1 MSRLQISPK
10 TITLRPRTPAD
21 EAFLRLAYETSRD
34 EEFKTVEW
42 PNAAQREVFF
52 RHQFDSQEL
61 HFASTYP
68 EADYD
73 IIEYKKEPI
82 GRLILSW
89 EADQLHCIDIILLP
103 GFRKK
108 KFGTAIM
115 NAITKEAD
123 RLHIPASLFFE
134 RWKPYLE
141 PFYESY
147 GFVTKKEHPA
157 HFYMERERR

>member
-10 TITLRPRTPAD
+10 TITLRPRTTTD

-34 EEFKTVEW
+34 EEFKEVHW
-42 PNAAQREVFF
+42 PSPAQREGFF
-52 RHQFDSQEL
+52 RHQFDLQEL

-68 EADYD
+68 GADYD

-82 GRLILSW
+82 GRLVLSW
-89 EADQLHCIDIILLP
+89 EPDQLHCIDIILLP

-115 NAITKEAD
+115 NAIIKEAD
-123 RLHIPASLFFE
+123 RQHIPASLFFE

-157 HFYMERERR
+157 HFYMERGRR

>member
-123 RLHIPASLFFE
+123 RLHIHA
-134 RWKPYLE
+134 
-141 PFYESY
+141 
-147 GFVTKKEHPA
+147 
-157 HFYMERERR
+157 